1 MMSRLFPKKYKTF
14 IILAIFGIAMGFLEA
29 IVVVYLREIYY
40 PQGFEFPLNTF
51 SPEMLSIEWI
61 REISTIIMLIT
72 IGIIAGKNFLQK
84 LSFFLYTFAI
94 WDIFYYVALKLFL
107 NWPPSL
113 LTWDILFLIPVPWVG
128 PVLAPIIC
136 SLTMILLGGSIVF
149 LQEKGYIVKIQLF
162 DWVLLFFGIFII
174 FCTFIWDYFR
184 IIVQEDL
191 LSSFWTLANNKH
203 LQEIISQY
211 KPTYYNWWLFAV
223 GEILI
228 LFTLIL
234 IFRRSKSIIYNKV
247 AKE

>member
-1 MMSRLFPKKYKTF
+1 MVRLFPKTYKTF
-14 IILAIFGIAMGFLEA
+14 IILTIFAIAMGFLEA

-51 SPEMLSIEWI
+51 SSKMLSVEWI
-61 REISTIIMLIT
+61 REISTIIMLVT

-84 LSFFLYTFAI
+84 FSFFLYTFAI
-94 WDIFYYVALKLFL
+94 WDIFYYVALKLIL

-149 LQEKGYIVKIQLF
+149 LQEKGYIVKMKVP
-162 DWVLLFFGIFII
+162 DWVLLFSGAFMI
-174 FCTFIWDYFR
+174 FCSFIWDYFR
-184 IIVQEDL
+184 IIVQEGL
-191 LSSFWTLANNKH
+191 LSSFWKLANNKH

-211 KPTYYNWWLFAV
+211 KPTYYNWWLFII

-228 LFTLIL
+228 LFTIIL
-234 IFRRSKSIIYNKV
+234 IFRRSKSIIHNKI
-247 AKE
+247 ANK

>member
-1 MMSRLFPKKYKTF
+1 
-14 IILAIFGIAMGFLEA
+14 
-29 IVVVYLREIYY
+29 
-40 PQGFEFPLNTF
+40 
-51 SPEMLSIEWI
+51 MLV
-61 REISTIIMLIT
+61 T

-191 LSSFWTLANNKH
+191 LSSFWTLANNEH

-211 KPTYYNWWLFAV
+211 KPTYYNWWIFAV

>member
-1 MMSRLFPKKYKTF
+1 MVRLFPKTYKTF
-14 IILAIFGIAMGFLEA
+14 IILTIFAIAMGFLEA

-51 SPEMLSIEWI
+51 SSKMLSVEWI
-61 REISTIIMLIT
+61 REISTIIMLVT

-84 LSFFLYTFAI
+84 FSFFLYTFAI
-94 WDIFYYVALKLFL
+94 WDIFYYVALKLIL

-149 LQEKGYIVKIQLF
+149 LQEKGYIVKMKVP
-162 DWVLLFFGIFII
+162 DWVLLFFGAFII
-174 FCTFIWDYFR
+174 FCSFIWDYFR
-184 IIVQEDL
+184 IIVQEGL
-191 LSSFWTLANNKH
+191 LSSFWKLANNAH

-211 KPTYYNWWLFAV
+211 KPTYYNWWLFII

-228 LFTLIL
+228 LFTIIL
-234 IFRRSKSIIYNKV
+234 IFRRSKSIIYNKI
-247 AKE
+247 ANE

>member
-1 MMSRLFPKKYKTF
+1 MSRLFPKTYKTF
-14 IILAIFGIAMGFLEA
+14 IVLTIFGIAMGFLEA
-29 IVVVYLREIYY
+29 IVVVYLRQIYY

-51 SPEMLSIEWI
+51 SSEMLSIEWI

-113 LTWDILFLIPVPWVG
+113 LTWDILFLIPVPWIG

-149 LQEKGYIVKIQLF
+149 LQEKEYIVKIQLF
-162 DWVLLFFGIFII
+162 DWVLLFLGAFII

-184 IIVQEDL
+184 IIIQEGL

-203 LQEIISQY
+203 LREIISQY

-234 IFRRSKSIIYNKV
+234 IFKRSKSIIYDKI